1 MDRKNLLGRAVRSG
15 ILVTAAAAMLAGNMT
30 AFAAEGDE
38 GPAGSFTENGMIT
51 GTVTAVGSDSITVS
65 VAGAMEEIG
74 FGMGQPEGG
83 RGIGMPDGQTP
94 PEKPE
99 GEMPDGQTPP
109 ERPEGEMPDGQTP
122 PERPEGEM
130 TDGQLP
136 PERPDFADG
145 ERPELPEGGL
155 PELPEGFGDMNGQP
169 EGMPRGGQPEGMP
182 EGGQP
187 QGGRGM
193 GMPFMDSQSGAEVV
207 VSVDDDTVITKGTDA
222 ESASLSDITEGSMVM
237 VTFDGDVALTI
248 VVLN

>member
-83 RGIGMPDGQTP
+83 RGMG
-94 PEKPE
+94 
-99 GEMPDGQTPP
+99 
-109 ERPEGEMPDGQTP
+109 MPDGQTP